1 MTATRDRATVSPSR
15 PLSATAEKQLPPAW
29 FGRVEAVLYPTL
41 AIVAVGA
48 AWEALAGGGL
58 TGQLPAPSR
67 VFADVQPLVRGFFN
81 NDENDKGV
89 FWQLAASLGRVA
101 LGYSLAAVVGVS
113 LGILVGALRPL
124 RLAFDP
130 LFQVLRTIPPLAWL
144 PIALATVSQA
154 NPSAIFV
161 IFITAIWPILINTA
175 VGVRQTPQDYRNV
188 AAVLNLSKTAYFF
201 KILLPSAASY
211 IFTGLR
217 IAIGLAWLAIVA
229 AEMLTGGVGIGFFIW
244 DGYNSSR
251 MADILFALVIV
262 GAVGFLLDRLV
273 LWAGRVLVAAE

>member
-29 FGRVEAVLYPTL
+29 FGHVEAVLYPTL

-48 AWEALAGGGL
+48 AWEALAAGGL

-67 VFADVQPLVRGFFN
+67 VFADVQPLVSGFFN

-229 AEMLTGGVGIGFFIW
+229 AEG
-244 DGYNSSR
+244 SR
-251 MADILFALVIV
+251 ILKK
-262 GAVGFLLDRLV
+262 
-273 LWAGRVLVAAE
+273 